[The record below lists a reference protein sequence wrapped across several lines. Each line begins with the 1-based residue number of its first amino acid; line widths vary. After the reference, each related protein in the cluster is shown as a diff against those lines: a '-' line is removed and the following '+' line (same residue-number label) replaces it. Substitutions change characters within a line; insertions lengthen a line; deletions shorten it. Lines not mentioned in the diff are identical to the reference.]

1 MIKLKMVELALSNS
15 HNSHIWLGGDFNL
28 GGINWENGSIRS
40 KASNT
45 KQCKQ
50 PLDISHDHA
59 LEQMVIKLTY
69 ITESSQ
75 STLDYFFINNRTLIN
90 KVEVIQGISDH
101 EVVYVH
107 SSL

>member
-1 MIKLKMVELALSNS
+1 MTDESVIQKLDKSIYMVKQS

-28 GGINWENGSIRS
+28 GGVNWENGSIKP

-50 PLDISHDHA
+50 LLDISHDHA
-59 LEQMVIKLTY
+59 LEQMVIKPTY

-75 STLDYFFINNRTLIN
+75 LTLD
-90 KVEVIQGISDH
+90 
-101 EVVYVH
+101 
-107 SSL
+107 